1 MRELYK
7 PSENFPTFENW
18 ASKTIFPLFE
28 NFPTFQ
34 KHISHFSH
42 FWDFLDC
49 KYISNNR
56 SLV

>member
-7 PSENFPTFENW
+7 PSKNFPTFENW
-18 ASKTIFPLFE
+18 AFKTIFPLFE

-49 KYISNNR
+49 KYIPNNR